1 MLGKHQAWRVSGQA
15 VMRDQGVAWPKLD
28 CLKPSFLALTRR
40 GTRNLNETGTEEA
53 YRRYLLTTPVLSS
66 SLSAHWTM
74 RERNE
79 REPKPLDYAGG
90 KLNGD
95 SLRQDARTGL

>member
-1 MLGKHQAWRVSGQA
+1 MLAKHQAWRVSGQA

-40 GTRNLNETGTEEA
+40 GTRNLNETGTEDA
-53 YRRYLLTTPVLSS
+53 YRSYLPTTPVLSS

-79 REPKPLDYAGG
+79 REPKPLVMCKKKA
-90 KLNGD
+90 K
-95 SLRQDARTGL
+95 RR